1 MYGAVQAVKCR
12 GGQLLHGQQLRSGL
26 LIHNVVIPHIQGIL
40 GLLQH
45 ISSVIQYLFLKYSA
59 GFLHCHTAD
68 IGLPGSICA
77 GIKGAYVRILGG
89 QHIYLI
95 FRDSG
100 HLCRHLGKHGVG
112 ALADFRCPHLQ
123 LHGAVL
129 VQYHA
134 AGRCFQGYG
143 IYACLIAEDSHTD
156 SLSHGSCLVFIF
168 PAFLIPA
175 DEFPALFHT
184 FRQAVC
190 IAFHM
195 SVGVNVSRPH
205 AVLFPEFQRVHVKG
219 QGQVVC
225 HAFRGKRCLGNSV
238 SPHGAARGQI
248 GVHSPGIGLQHLL
261 ILVNLLEL
269 IGGVGY
275 DGMGMGRV
283 SALVGICLQL
293 PGNQRAVLP
302 GRCLY
307 LELDGMA
314 HPGTSQSFFPGYLH
328 PYPSSSHLGGKESI

>member
-1 MYGAVQAVKCR
+1 
-12 GGQLLHGQQLRSGL
+12 
-26 LIHNVVIPHIQGIL
+26 
-40 GLLQH
+40 
-45 ISSVIQYLFLKYSA
+45 
-59 GFLHCHTAD
+59 
-68 IGLPGSICA
+68 
-77 GIKGAYVRILGG
+77 
-89 QHIYLI
+89 
-95 FRDSG
+95 
-100 HLCRHLGKHGVG
+100 
-112 ALADFRCPHLQ
+112 
-123 LHGAVL
+123 
-129 VQYHA
+129 
-134 AGRCFQGYG
+134 
-143 IYACLIAEDSHTD
+143 
-156 SLSHGSCLVFIF
+156 
-168 PAFLIPA
+168 
-175 DEFPALFHT
+175 
-184 FRQAVC
+184 
-190 IAFHM
+190 M

-302 GRCLY
+302 RPLP
-307 LELDGMA
+307 L
-314 HPGTSQSFFPGYLH
+314 P
-328 PYPSSSHLGGKESI
+328 